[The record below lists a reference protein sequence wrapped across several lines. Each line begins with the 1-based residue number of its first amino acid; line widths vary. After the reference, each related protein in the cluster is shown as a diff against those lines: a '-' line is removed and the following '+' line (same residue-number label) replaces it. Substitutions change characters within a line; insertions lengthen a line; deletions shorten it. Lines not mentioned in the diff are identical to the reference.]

1 MSPRATP
8 ERRLRR
14 RARSRAVVASLVVV
28 GATVSLAA
36 FGDDLWSAGA
46 LEVPAGEQVAVAART
61 DVIVCPAP
69 VTLADPGS
77 TGDSE
82 FGSTPVETA
91 STLQVAAFGAAT
103 TSVLAPLG
111 TGGPAGADGAPG
123 AERTVQ
129 GSDPSTFALL
139 DQAGSA
145 EVVRS
150 TTAGGDGSDT
160 SASASSLTT
169 SGDLRGL
176 AAASCAAPG
185 VDQWLVG
192 GGTELGSS
200 SRLTLANPSRTPA
213 TVTLELWGPSGPVDP
228 AGPSTY
234 LVPPGE
240 QVSTLV
246 EGLAAQ
252 QRGIVV
258 RASSTGALV
267 TATLQHSVLDG
278 LTARGVDLVVPGE
291 APATAQVLAGLT
303 VEASEIGD
311 DDVASVRLL
320 APEGD
325 ATATIVVLGADG
337 QRVLRGAQTAELVAG
352 AVTDVSLSGL
362 PAGSY
367 SVVVQSDAPVVAGAV
382 TTETGRADRDEPLLG
397 TPVDRTWI
405 ASQRGSATS
414 TSSVVLPDATG
425 GTVSVVALPAEV
437 DGSTDLAGQVPIVY
451 DEEVPVDAD
460 TDADA
465 DADADATDEPTADL
479 PGGAAVPWEPSPL
492 GTLEVYGTDGR
503 LLADQVVELALGQTT
518 TVDLADLVE
527 STAVRGESDA
537 EIGAVRLVPDPEA
550 TTVAVWALT
559 ARASD
564 VSGSVATLLPTV
576 PEAAQDAI
584 VVRRSPTVGLPWP

>member
-1 MSPRATP
+1 MSPRTTP
-8 ERRLRR
+8 ERRQRR
-14 RARSRAVVASLVVV
+14 RTAARAVVTSLVVV
-28 GATVSLAA
+28 GVTGSLAA

-46 LEVPAGEQVAVAART
+46 LDVPAGEQVTVEART
-61 DVIVCPAP
+61 AVLVCPAP

-103 TSVLAPLG
+103 TSVLTPLQAGG
-111 TGGPAGADGAPG
+111 TVEAERSVQGAD
-123 AERTVQ
+123 
-129 GSDPSTFALL
+129 PSAFALL
-139 DQAGSA
+139 DQTDSA

-150 TTAGGDGSDT
+150 TTSGGDGSDT

-176 AAASCAAPG
+176 AAASCSAPG

-213 TVTLELWGPSGPVDP
+213 TVTLELWGPSGPIDP
-228 AGPSTY
+228 AGPTTY

-252 QRGIVV
+252 QRGVVV
-258 RASSTGALV
+258 RVSSTGALV
-267 TATLQHSVLDG
+267 AATLQHSVLDG

-291 APATAQVLAGLT
+291 APGTAQVLAGLT

-320 APEGD
+320 APD
-325 ATATIVVLGADG
+325 DDTTATLTVLGADG
-337 QRVLRGAQTAELVAG
+337 QRVLRGAQTAELTAG
-352 AVTDVSLSGL
+352 TVTDVSLSGL
-362 PAGSY
+362 PAGTY
-367 SVVVQSDAPVVAGAV
+367 SVVVQSGAPVVAGAV
-382 TTETGRADRDEPLLG
+382 TTETGKADRDEPLLG

-405 ASQRGSATS
+405 ASQRGSASS
-414 TSSVVLPDATG
+414 TSSVLLPDATQ
-425 GTVSVVALPAEV
+425 GTVSLVALPAEV
-437 DGSTDLAGQVPIVY
+437 DGTTDLARQVPIVY
-451 DEEVPVDAD
+451 DDASSAEA
-460 TDADA
+460 ADSTA
-465 DADADATDEPTADL
+465 EATDDP
-479 PGGAAVPWEPSPL
+479 AAPWEPSAL

-503 LLADQVVELALGQTT
+503 LLAESDVELALGQTT
-518 TVDLADLVE
+518 TVVLADVVE
-527 STAVRGESDA
+527 KAAARGSDDDA
-537 EIGAVRLVPDPEA
+537 EIGAVRFVPDPSA
-550 TTVAVWALT
+550 TLVAGWSLT
-559 ARASD
+559 ARAPA

-576 PEAAQDAI
+576 PPVADDAL
-584 VVRRSPTVGLPWP
+584 VVRRSPTVGLPTP

>member
-1 MSPRATP
+1 MSPRTTP

-14 RARSRAVVASLVVV
+14 RSATRAVVASLAVVAV
-28 GATVSLAA
+28 TGSLAA

-46 LEVPAGEQVAVAART
+46 LDVPAGEQVAVEART
-61 DVIVCPAP
+61 ATLVCPAP
-69 VTLADPGS
+69 VTLADPGT

-91 STLQVAAFGAAT
+91 STLQVAAFGSAT
-103 TSVLAPLG
+103 TSVLSPLS
-111 TGGPAGADGAPG
+111 TGSAAGP
-123 AERTVQ
+123 ERTVQ
-129 GSDPSTFALL
+129 GADPSAYALL
-139 DQAGSA
+139 EQSGSA
-145 EVVRS
+145 EAVRS
-150 TTAGGDGSDT
+150 TTSAGDGSDT

-213 TVTLELWGPSGPVDP
+213 TVTLELWGPSGPIDP
-228 AGPSTY
+228 AGPTTY

-278 LTARGVDLVVPGE
+278 LTARGVDLVVAGE
-291 APATAQVLAGLT
+291 APATAQTLAGLT

-325 ATATIVVLGADG
+325 ATATIIVLGADG
-337 QRVLRGAQTAELVAG
+337 QRVLRGAQTADLVAG
-352 AVTDVSLSGL
+352 TVTDVSLSGL
-362 PAGSY
+362 PAGTY

-382 TTETGRADRDEPLLG
+382 TTQTGKADRDEPLLG

-414 TSSVVLPDATG
+414 PSSVVLPDGTQ
-425 GTVSVVALPAEV
+425 GTVSLVALPAEV
-437 DGSTDLAGQVPIVY
+437 DGSTELADQVPIVY
-451 DEEVPVDAD
+451 DEEAA
-460 TDADA
+460 ADA
-465 DADADATDEPTADL
+465 ADDAAGDDATDQATTDATAGDPTSWD
-479 PGGAAVPWEPSPL
+479 PSTV

-503 LLADQVVELALGQTT
+503 LIVDQDVELALGQTT

-527 STAVRGESDA
+527 SSAARGDDDT
-537 EIGAVRLVPDPEA
+537 EIGAVRFVPDPQA
-550 TTVAVWALT
+550 STVAAWVLT
-559 ARASD
+559 ARASG
-564 VSGSVATLLPTV
+564 VTGSISTLLPTV
-576 PEAAQDAI
+576 PSAAQDAI
-584 VVRRSPTVGLPWP
+584 VVRRSPTVGLPRE

>member
-8 ERRLRR
+8 ERRLHRR
-14 RARSRAVVASLVVV
+14 SAARAVVASLVVV
-28 GATVSLAA
+28 GVTGSLAA

-46 LEVPAGEQVAVAART
+46 LDVPAGERVAVEART
-61 DVIVCPAP
+61 AVLVCPAP
-69 VTLADPGS
+69 VTLADPGT

-91 STLQVAAFGAAT
+91 SSLQVAAFGAAT
-103 TSVLAPLG
+103 TSVLAPLRA
-111 TGGPAGADGAPG
+111 GGAVG

-129 GSDPSTFALL
+129 GADPSAFALL
-139 DQAGSA
+139 DQTDSA

-150 TTAGGDGSDT
+150 TTSGGDGSDT
-160 SASASSLTT
+160 AASASSLTT

-213 TVTLELWGPSGPVDP
+213 TVTLELWGPSGPIDP
-228 AGPSTY
+228 AGPTTY

-252 QRGIVV
+252 QRGVVV
-258 RASSTGALV
+258 RVSSAGALV

-291 APATAQVLAGLT
+291 APGTAQVLAGLT

-320 APEGD
+320 APD
-325 ATATIVVLGADG
+325 DDTTATITVLGAHG
-337 QRVLRGAQTAELVAG
+337 QRVLRGAQTAALTAG
-352 AVTDVSLSGL
+352 TVTDVSLSGL
-362 PAGSY
+362 PAGTY
-367 SVVVQSDAPVVAGAV
+367 AVVVQSDAPVVAGAV
-382 TTETGRADRDEPLLG
+382 TTETGKADRDEPLLG

-414 TSSVVLPDATG
+414 TSSVVLPDATR

-437 DGSTDLAGQVPIVY
+437 DGTTDLAGQVPIIY
-451 DEEVPVDAD
+451 DDESSEDPAGTSPDAAED
-460 TDADA
+460 S
-465 DADADATDEPTADL
+465 
-479 PGGAAVPWEPSPL
+479 AAPWERSAL
-492 GTLEVYGTDGR
+492 GTLEIYGTDGR
-503 LLADQVVELALGQTT
+503 LLAERDVELALGQTT
-518 TVDLADLVE
+518 RIVLADVVE
-527 STAVRGESDA
+527 KAAARGDDDA
-537 EIGAVRLVPDPEA
+537 EIGAVRFLPDPEA
-550 TTVAVWALT
+550 TLVAGWSLT
-559 ARASD
+559 ARAPQ

-576 PEAAQDAI
+576 PPVAQDAL
-584 VVRRSPTVGLPWP
+584 VVRRSPTVGLPTS

>member
-1 MSPRATP
+1 MSPRTTP

-14 RARSRAVVASLVVV
+14 RSATRSVVASLAVVAV
-28 GATVSLAA
+28 TGSLAA

-46 LEVPAGEQVAVAART
+46 LDVPAGEQVAVEART
-61 DVIVCPAP
+61 ATLVCPAP
-69 VTLADPGS
+69 VTLADPGT

-91 STLQVAAFGAAT
+91 STLQVAAFGSAT
-103 TSVLAPLG
+103 TSVLSPLS
-111 TGGPAGADGAPG
+111 TGSAAG

-129 GSDPSTFALL
+129 GADPSAYALL
-139 DQAGSA
+139 EQSGSA
-145 EVVRS
+145 EAVRS
-150 TTAGGDGSDT
+150 TTSAGDGSDT

-213 TVTLELWGPSGPVDP
+213 TVALELWGPSGPIDP
-228 AGPSTY
+228 AGPTTY

-278 LTARGVDLVVPGE
+278 LTARGVDLVVAGD

-325 ATATIVVLGADG
+325 ATATIMVLGADG
-337 QRVLRGAQTAELVAG
+337 QRVLRGAQTADLVTG
-352 AVTDVSLSGL
+352 TVTDVSLSGL
-362 PAGSY
+362 PAGTY

-382 TTETGRADRDEPLLG
+382 TTQTGKADRDEPLLG

-414 TSSVVLPDATG
+414 PSSVVLPDG
-425 GTVSVVALPAEV
+425 SQGTVSLVALPAEV
-437 DGSTDLAGQVPIVY
+437 DGSTDLADQVPIVY
-451 DEEVPVDAD
+451 DEEAA
-460 TDADA
+460 ADA
-465 DADADATDEPTADL
+465 ADDAAGDDSTSWD
-479 PGGAAVPWEPSPL
+479 PSTV

-503 LLADQVVELALGQTT
+503 LIVDQDVELALGQTT
-518 TVDLADLVE
+518 TVDLADLAE
-527 STAVRGESDA
+527 SSAARGDDDA
-537 EIGAVRLVPDPEA
+537 EIGAVRFVPDPQSS
-550 TTVAVWALT
+550 TVAGWVLT
-559 ARASD
+559 ARASG
-564 VSGSVATLLPTV
+564 VTGSISTLLPTV
-576 PEAAQDAI
+576 PSAAQDAI
-584 VVRRSPTVGLPWP
+584 VVRRSPTVGLPRS

>member
-14 RARSRAVVASLVVV
+14 RSAARAVVASLVVV
-28 GATVSLAA
+28 GVTGSLAA
-36 FGDDLWSAGA
+36 FGDDLWTAGA
-46 LEVPAGEQVAVAART
+46 LDVPAGEQVAVEART
-61 DVIVCPAP
+61 AVLVCPAP
-69 VTLADPGS
+69 VTLADPGT

-91 STLQVAAFGAAT
+91 STLQVAAFGAPT
-103 TSVLAPLG
+103 TSVVTPVRTEG
-111 TGGPAGADGAPG
+111 QVE

-129 GSDPSTFALL
+129 GADPSAFALL
-139 DQAGSA
+139 DQTDSA

-150 TTAGGDGSDT
+150 TTSGGDGSDT
-160 SASASSLTT
+160 SASTSSLTT

-213 TVTLELWGPSGPVDP
+213 TVTLELWGPSGPIDP
-228 AGPSTY
+228 AGPTTY

-320 APEGD
+320 APD
-325 ATATIVVLGADG
+325 DDTTATVVVLGADG
-337 QRVLRGAQTAELVAG
+337 QHVLRGAQTAELTAG
-352 AVTDVSLSGL
+352 TVTDVSLSGL
-362 PAGSY
+362 PAGTY

-382 TTETGRADRDEPLLG
+382 TTETGKADRDEPLLG

-405 ASQRGSATS
+405 ASQRASATS
-414 TSSVVLPDATG
+414 TSSVVLPDAAR
-425 GTVSVVALPAEV
+425 GTVSVVALPAEI
-437 DGSTDLAGQVPIVY
+437 DGTTDLADQVPIVY
-451 DEEVPVDAD
+451 DEETP
-460 TDADA
+460 ADA
-465 DADADATDEPTADL
+465 GDDATDEPT
-479 PGGAAVPWEPSPL
+479 GAASTTTDDPAEGTSWEPSRL
-492 GTLEVYGTDGR
+492 GTLEVYATDGR
-503 LLADQVVELALGQTT
+503 LLAEQDVELALGQTT

-527 STAVRGESDA
+527 SAAARGDDDA
-537 EIGAVRLVPDPEA
+537 EVGAVRFVPDPAA
-550 TTVAVWALT
+550 TAVAGWALT
-559 ARASD
+559 ARATG
-564 VSGSVATLLPTV
+564 VSGSVTTLLPTV
-576 PEAAQDAI
+576 PAAAQDAL
-584 VVRRSPTVGLPWP
+584 VVRRSPTVGLPGS

>member
-8 ERRLRR
+8 ERRVRR
-14 RARSRAVVASLVVV
+14 RTATRAVVASLVVV
-28 GATVSLAA
+28 GVTGSLAA

-46 LEVPAGEQVAVAART
+46 LDVPAGEQVAVEART
-61 DVIVCPAP
+61 ATLVCPAP
-69 VTLADPGS
+69 VTLADPGT

-91 STLQVAAFGAAT
+91 STLQLAAFGAAT
-103 TSVLAPLG
+103 TSVLSPLS
-111 TGGPAGADGAPG
+111 TGSAAG

-129 GSDPSTFALL
+129 GADPSAYALL
-139 DQAGSA
+139 EQSGSA
-145 EVVRS
+145 EAVRS
-150 TTAGGDGSDT
+150 TTSAGDGSDT
-160 SASASSLTT
+160 SASASSLTS

-213 TVTLELWGPSGPVDP
+213 TVTLELWGPSGPIDP
-228 AGPSTY
+228 AGPTTY

-252 QRGIVV
+252 QRGVVV

-278 LTARGVDLVVPGE
+278 LTARGVDLVVAGD

-320 APEGD
+320 APDGD
-325 ATATIVVLGADG
+325 ATATIMVLGADG
-337 QRVLRGAQTAELVAG
+337 QRVLRGAQTADLVAG
-352 AVTDVSLSGL
+352 TVTDVSLSGL
-362 PAGSY
+362 PAGTY
-367 SVVVQSDAPVVAGAV
+367 SVVVQSEAPVVAGAV
-382 TTETGRADRDEPLLG
+382 TTQTGKADRDEPLLG

-414 TSSVVLPDATG
+414 PSSVVLPNATR
-425 GTVSVVALPAEV
+425 GTVSLVALPAEV
-437 DGSTDLAGQVPIVY
+437 DGSTDLADQVPIVY
-451 DEEVPVDAD
+451 DEETAADDDAAD
-460 TDADA
+460 EMPTDATAGD
-465 DADADATDEPTADL
+465 PT
-479 PGGAAVPWEPSPL
+479 PWEPSPL

-503 LLADQVVELALGQTT
+503 LIADQDIELAVGQTT

-527 STAVRGESDA
+527 SAAGRGDDDA
-537 EIGAVRLVPDPEA
+537 EIGAVRFVPDPQA
-550 TTVAVWALT
+550 STVAAWALT
-559 ARASD
+559 ARASG
-564 VSGSVATLLPTV
+564 VTGSISTLLPTV
-576 PEAAQDAI
+576 PSAAQDAI
-584 VVRRSPTVGLPWP
+584 VVRRSPTVGLPRS